1 MTPSMTPRHAILDVN
16 HEVFPALLVLYGDV
30 GVFVGNGVVQSA
42 ADTLLLPL
50 AASQPELFTQSQVLS
65 AQWQG
70 IALAALWAGFTMALN
85 GYRPSTTRTL
95 PSRPAFIPSAPPGS
109 DRASFSFPRVQGL
122 APLEAEGNHVTSCLH
137 VMRGTLLNAHVPP
150 PYAKSHRH
158 SAKASGCCHQPFGCC
173 HQPLGIDHRV
183 TSAPHSQATAWVLA
197 QPGCA
202 APPKDK
208 STLEACQDGN
218 SEGWQLPVTGLGL
231 PLEAE
236 TEFVFGSATV
246 VGGWRLLYSGG
257 LPLV

>member
-1 MTPSMTPRHAILDVN
+1 MTPRHAILDVN

-122 APLEAEGNHVTSCLH
+122 G
-137 VMRGTLLNAHVPP
+137 
-150 PYAKSHRH
+150 YH
-158 SAKASGCCHQPFGCC
+158 SRLRPSSF
-173 HQPLGIDHRV
+173 L
-183 TSAPHSQATAWVLA
+183 
-197 QPGCA
+197 A
-202 APPKDK
+202 APQSSVGGDCCTREDCLWCKR
-208 STLEACQDGN
+208 LR
-218 SEGWQLPVTGLGL
+218 GLHD
-231 PLEAE
+231 PLAE
-236 TEFVFGSATV
+236 TATRTARSSYHV
-246 VGGWRLLYSGG
+246 STAAELD
-257 LPLV
+257 

>member
-122 APLEAEGNHVTSCLH
+122 GST
-137 VMRGTLLNAHVPP
+137 RG
-150 PYAKSHRH
+150 
-158 SAKASGCCHQPFGCC
+158 
-173 HQPLGIDHRV
+173 
-183 TSAPHSQATAWVLA
+183 
-197 QPGCA
+197 
-202 APPKDK
+202 
-208 STLEACQDGN
+208 
-218 SEGWQLPVTGLGL
+218 
-231 PLEAE
+231 
-236 TEFVFGSATV
+236 
-246 VGGWRLLYSGG
+246 
-257 LPLV
+257 